1 MFAKYWRAGE
11 VKTRLGKT
19 IGLPAAA
26 AVHRQFVQAALRRFG
41 SIGDQRVLAYS
52 PAGEASSFAEVTGD
66 AWRLQPQATGNL
78 GDRIAY
84 YFAHELSGGAA
95 SALLIGSDSPNL
107 PAEYLRQA
115 FRQLQDCD
123 VVIGPAED
131 GGYYLIGLNIP
142 CEALFADIAWSTAD
156 VFAQTMARCQQLG
169 LRTSTTPTWY
179 DVDTQ
184 AELERLQADLSAD
197 DVDPDLLTLRTELN
211 TILADCP
218 PL

>member
-1 MFAKYWRAGE
+1 MFAKYWRAGD
-11 VKTRLGKT
+11 VKTRLGAA

-26 AVHRQFVQAALRRFG
+26 AVHRQFVQTAVRRFRAV
-41 SIGDQRVLAYS
+41 GDQRVLAYS
-52 PAGEASSFAEVTGD
+52 PADGTAAFAELAGE

-78 GDRIAY
+78 GDRLAY
-84 YFAHELSGGAA
+84 YFAHELSGGGA
-95 SALLIGSDSPNL
+95 SALVIGSDSPNL
-107 PAEYLRQA
+107 PIEYLQQA

-123 VVIGPAED
+123 VVIGPADD
-131 GGYYLIGLNIP
+131 GGYYLIGLNAP
-142 CEALFADIAWSTAD
+142 CDQLFVDIAWSTSA
-156 VFAQTMARCQQLG
+156 VFAQTLARCEALG

-184 AELERLQADLSAD
+184 DEFNRLRADLSAEQSD
-197 DVDPDLLTLRTELN
+197 SDLLTLHSELN